1 MSTLDRAAVVRA
13 TSGRR
18 LCGHPDAVIEVHEEL
33 TSTNDR
39 AAALGREGAPEG
51 SLVVALR
58 QTAGRGRHG
67 RVWSSPPGGLYV
79 SLVLRPDDAMI
90 RRLPAT
96 LLAGLAVA
104 EAIDATAT
112 TGAKTKFV
120 RADLKWPNDVHMGGR
135 KVAGILGELTRE
147 AKGARRAGDLG
158 SPQETPGNQLV
169 LGLGINVSTD
179 PAALPAELQGIATS
193 VAVARGE
200 APDPVALLA
209 SVLERFEEH
218 YESVRR
224 GGGATILSSA
234 SSRMPVLGKG
244 VRVRLVD
251 RVLEGKAA
259 GLNATGGLIVETAA
273 GQRETVVAGEVE
285 EVRST

>member
-1 MSTLDRAAVVRA
+1 MVMSTLDRAAVVRA
-13 TSGRR
+13 AAGSR

-33 TSTNDR
+33 GSTNDR

-67 RVWSSPPGGLYV
+67 RVWSSPPGGLYA

-112 TGAKTKFV
+112 TGPRTKFV
-120 RADLKWPNDVHMGGR
+120 RADLKWPNDVHMGGK
-135 KVAGILGELTRE
+135 KVSGVLGELTRD
-147 AKGARRAGDLG
+147 AKGAL
-158 SPQETPGNQLV
+158 LV
-169 LGLGINVSTD
+169 LGLGVNVSTD
-179 PAALPAELQGIATS
+179 PAALPDELQAIATS
-193 VAVARGE
+193 VAAARGE
-200 APDPVALLA
+200 APDVVALLRA
-209 SVLERFEEH
+209 VLERFEEH
-218 YESVRR
+218 YEAVRR

-251 RVLEGKAA
+251 RVLEGRAA
-259 GLNATGGLIVETAA
+259 GLNATGGLIVETAE

>member
-1 MSTLDRAAVVRA
+1 MSTLDRAAVARA
-13 TSGRR
+13 TSGCR
-18 LCGHPDAVIEVHEEL
+18 LCGRPDAIIEVHEEL
-33 TSTNDR
+33 ASTNDR

-67 RVWSSPPGGLYV
+67 RVWSSPAGGLYV
-79 SLVLRPDDAMI
+79 SIVLRPDDAML

-112 TGAKTKFV
+112 TGPKTKFV

-135 KVAGILGELTRE
+135 KVSGILGELTRD
-147 AKGARRAGDLG
+147 ATGAL
-158 SPQETPGNQLV
+158 LV
-169 LGLGINVSTD
+169 LGLGVNVSTD
-179 PAALPAELQGIATS
+179 PAALPAELREVATS
-193 VAVARGE
+193 VAAARGE
-200 APDPVALLA
+200 APDVVALLGA
-209 SVLERFEEH
+209 ILERFEEH
-218 YESVRR
+218 YDAVRR
-224 GGGATILSSA
+224 GGGATILSAASA
-234 SSRMPVLGKG
+234 RMPVLGKG

-251 RVLEGKAA
+251 RLLEGRAA

-285 EVRST
+285 EVRPT

>member
-13 TSGRR
+13 TAGRR
-18 LCGHPDAVIEVHEEL
+18 LCGHPGAAIEVHDEL

-58 QTAGRGRHG
+58 QTHGRGRHG
-67 RVWSSPPGGLYV
+67 RVWSSPPGGLYL

-112 TGAKTKFV
+112 TGAKTRFV

-135 KVAGILGELTRE
+135 KVSGILGELTRD
-147 AKGARRAGDLG
+147 AGGAL
-158 SPQETPGNQLV
+158 LV

-179 PAALPAELQGIATS
+179 SAALPPELQATATS
-193 VAVARGE
+193 VAEARGE
-200 APDPVALLA
+200 APDVVALLA
-209 SVLERFEEH
+209 AILERFEEH
-218 YESVRR
+218 YDAVRR
-224 GGGATILSSA
+224 GGGATILAAASA
-234 SSRMPVLGKG
+234 RMPVLGKG

-251 RVLEGKAA
+251 RVLEGRAA